1 MQNSWRSPKIAQS
14 SELQYVALK
23 YEMCNDKCVRRCF
36 GVHYGQWNFHK
47 FGQYFPLFLL
57 FRLNDLM
64 QFFVLHL
71 IHSSDYNEW
80 RQNEEMF
87 MTILNAVMRFKKK
100 GGGEITNTFSKTKN
114 KGNTKRSLN
123 KNEFKLK

>member
-1 MQNSWRSPKIAQS
+1 
-14 SELQYVALK
+14 
-23 YEMCNDKCVRRCF
+23 
-36 GVHYGQWNFHK
+36 
-47 FGQYFPLFLL
+47 
-57 FRLNDLM
+57 
-64 QFFVLHL
+64 
-71 IHSSDYNEW
+71 
-80 RQNEEMF
+80 MF